1 MREVGTEWKRVSLF
15 FLYAVHVLLP
25 QLSPSLSLSAS
36 F

>member
-1 MREVGTEWKRVSLF
+1 MREIGTKSKRLSLF

-25 QLSPSLSLSAS
+25 QLSPSLSLSVG